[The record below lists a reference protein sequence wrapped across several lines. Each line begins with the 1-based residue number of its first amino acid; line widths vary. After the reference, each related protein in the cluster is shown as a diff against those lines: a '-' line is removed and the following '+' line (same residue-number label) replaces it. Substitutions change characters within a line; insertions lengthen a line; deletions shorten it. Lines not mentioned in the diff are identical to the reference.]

1 MRLSLSFCCIGLA
14 LALLLAAIEPTSA
27 ADGPVQVFI
36 LCGQSNMDGHGKS
49 ETGLDAEA
57 SKKAGKTVE
66 IKGGLGCLRWMV
78 EHDPKTFGHGG
89 TSPLVDAEGKW
100 LVRDDVFVNAHIN
113 DQFKKGPHSIGFGKG
128 DWIGPEYGFG
138 LAVGDALDQDVLI
151 IKVSR
156 GGTSL
161 AGDWR
166 PPTAVKKRG
175 GKIGFMWEQM
185 QADVKQALEK
195 MGDDFPKLAGRDYEI
210 AGFGWHQGFN
220 DAVSK
225 TFPAEYEENLVD
237 LIDDVRAHFAKPDLP
252 FVIATTSMFPPDKPD
267 NPVELAQRAVAD
279 AAKYPRFKGTVATV
293 DTGPFWR
300 DKSISPSDF
309 GYHWNHN
316 GLTHYDI
323 GIGMGKVMVKLLPG
337 S

>member
-1 MRLSLSFCCIGLA
+1 MRLSLSFCCIGIA
-14 LALLLAAIEPTSA
+14 LPLLLAPVELASA
-27 ADGPVQVFI
+27 AAEPVQVFI

-49 ETGLDAEA
+49 EMGLDAEA

-66 IKGGLGCLRWMV
+66 IKGGLGSLRWMV

-89 TSPLVDAEGKW
+89 TNPLVDAEGKW
-100 LVRDDVFVNAHIN
+100 IVRDDVFVNAHVN
-113 DQFKKGPHSIGFGKG
+113 DKTTKGAHGIGFGKG
-128 DWIGPEYGFG
+128 EWIGPEFGFG
-138 LAVGDALDQDVLI
+138 HVVGNALDQDVLI

-166 PPTAVKKRG
+166 PPSAVKKRG
-175 GKIGFMWEQM
+175 GRVGFMWELM
-185 QADVKQALEK
+185 TSDVKTALDNI
-195 MGDDFPKLAGRDYEI
+195 GQDFPMLANREYEI

-225 TFPAEYEENLVD
+225 TFPLEYEENLVD
-237 LIDDVRAHFAKPDLP
+237 LIDDVRAHFGKPNLP

-267 NPVELAQRAVAD
+267 NQVELAQRAVAD
-279 AAKYPRFKGTVATV
+279 ASKHPRFKGTVATV

-316 GLTHYDI
+316 GLTYYEI
-323 GIGMGKVMVKLLPG
+323 GTGMGKAMVKLLSSP
-337 S
+337 